1 MEDEQHM
8 VCQHAVT
15 AVMKPIPLLIP
26 SDLPIEEVLLRFS
39 NDGNQPFVVIEPGGV
54 FVGVITSMDIVEV
67 ISSYIGLKSKR
78 MISGFDRF
86 LKGTAKIAGDLIS
99 DERMLVQDD
108 ARITM
113 AISVMERSHSSFIVV
128 VNKQNIAIGCVELSD
143 IIAYVIQPWSRKV

>member
-15 AVMKPIPLLIP
+15 VVMKPIPLLIP

-39 NDGNQPFVVIEPGGV
+39 KDGTQPFVVIEPGGK

-86 LKGTAKIAGDLIS
+86 LKGTAQTAGDLIA

-108 ARITM
+108 ARITV

-128 VNKQNIAIGCVELSD
+128 VNKLNIAIGCVELSD
-143 IIAYVIQPWSRKV
+143 IIAYVIQPLSRKG

>member
-15 AVMKPIPLLIP
+15 AVMKSIPFLIP

-39 NDGNQPFVVIEPGGV
+39 KDGNQPFVVIETGGE
-54 FVGVITSMDIVEV
+54 FVGVITPMDIVEV

-86 LKGTAKIAGDLIS
+86 LKGTAQTAGDLIA
-99 DERMLVQDD
+99 DERMLVQDN
-108 ARITM
+108 ARITV

-143 IIAYVIQPWSRKV
+143 IIAYVTQPGSRKG